1 MKRQLLLFAFV
12 LLCSTLY
19 AQDLVVTTGNDSM
32 NCQILTI
39 GDKPVG
45 DKLIHFIVMRDNEEI
60 KVSLPMEQV
69 LSFSLGYYSDAKEE
83 RIYQW
88 DDNHYARF
96 RVALAGGYSYRT
108 FTIPDGTSSD
118 SRNYQNESRKG
129 FHYGVEFNY
138 YFHRFLGIGI
148 NYYAD
153 HFNPTGKIPDLYYI
167 DPIDGYA
174 HSLSCKARI
183 QQITPTFNVRVL
195 DRQRRGALVAGI
207 GIGYA
212 DYKTKYYQTD
222 YDNRHVL
229 TEKGWT
235 VGVLWSIGYDIP
247 LSQTMAIYVRASLN
261 AGVVNNFTLIDEITR
276 YTEHVTTDDV
286 NEGVGLGR
294 MNLSIGVRFAK

>member
-1 MKRQLLLFAFV
+1 MKKQLLLFAFV

-19 AQDLVVTTGNDSM
+19 AQDLIVTTGNDSI
-32 NCQILTI
+32 NCQISVI
-39 GDKPVG
+39 GDGIIQYNVVK
-45 DKLIHFIVMRDNEEI
+45 DNDIVKTTLPFDN
-60 KVSLPMEQV
+60 V
-69 LSFSLGYYSDAKEE
+69 LSFTFGYYPDVKEE
-83 RIYQW
+83 QEYQKR
-88 DDNHYARF
+88 DRNYARF

-108 FTIPDGTSSD
+108 YSIPKGASSAEKNYD
-118 SRNYQNESRKG
+118 ERARNG
-129 FHYGVEFNY
+129 FQYGAEFNY
-138 YFHRFLGIGI
+138 YFHRFVGIGI
-148 NYYAD
+148 NYYAAR
-153 HFNPTGKIPDLYYI
+153 FNPKGDTPYLYDL
-167 DPIDGYA
+167 GLNA
-174 HSLSCKARI
+174 SCKARI

-247 LSQTMAIYVRASLN
+247 LSQTMAIYVQASLN
-261 AGVVNNFTLIDEITR
+261 AGVVTDFTLIDEITG
-276 YTEHVTTDDV
+276 YTEHVTVDNAND
-286 NEGVGLGR
+286 GVGLGR